1 MAITITQPDDWHVH
15 VRDGDILT
23 RVIPYT
29 AAQFGRALIMP
40 NLTPP
45 VTTVKRAMEY
55 RNTILAA
62 LPTGTR
68 FDPKMSL
75 YLTDDTAQSEVDAA
89 ADCEHVLGFK
99 LYPAGATTN
108 SSSGVT
114 KVSGMMNIFES
125 MAQHGLVL
133 QVHGEVTDD
142 HVDIYDREAVF
153 IDQILLPLHQEI
165 PDLGV
170 VLEHV
175 TTSQGVDFVK
185 STNHFVAGTITPQHL
200 LYNRNEM
207 FRGGIRP
214 HIYCLPV
221 LKREP
226 HRQALVDAA
235 IGGDP
240 SFFLGTDS
248 APHTRGAKESACGCA
263 GVFSACTALEIYAE
277 IFDKMESISKLE
289 NFASHYGADFYKLE
303 RNQRKITLVKQDQAV
318 PARIAMDASRS
329 ASDLVPLMAG
339 DFLSWSI
346 AANPESVAGE

>member
-1 MAITITQPDDWHVH
+1 MALTITQPDDWHVH
-15 VRDGDILT
+15 VRDGDILA

-40 NLTPP
+40 NLVPP
-45 VTTVKRAMEY
+45 VTTVKQALAY
-55 RNTILAA
+55 RNTILTA
-62 LPTGTR
+62 LPAETG

-75 YLTDDTAQSEVDAA
+75 YLTDDTTRSEVEAA
-89 ADCEHVLGFK
+89 ADCEHILGFK

-114 KVSGMMNIFES
+114 KVSRMMPIFEF
-125 MAQHGLVL
+125 MAEQGLVL

-153 IDQILLPLHQEI
+153 IDQVLLPLHQEI
-165 PDLGV
+165 PNLGV

-175 TTSQGVDFVK
+175 TTSQGIDFVK
-185 STNHFVAGTITPQHL
+185 STNQFVAGTITPHHL

-207 FRGGIRP
+207 FRGGLRP
-214 HIYCLPV
+214 HNYCLPV

-226 HRQALVDAA
+226 HRQALVAAA
-235 IGGDP
+235 ISGDP

-248 APHTRGAKESACGCA
+248 APHTRSAKESACGCA

-277 IFDKMESISKLE
+277 VFDRMESINKIE
-289 NFASHYGADFYKLE
+289 GFASHFGSDFYKLE
-303 RNQRKITLVKQDQAV
+303 RNQRKITLVKQDQVV
-318 PARIAMDASRS
+318 PARIAINSNSSD
-329 ASDLVPLMAG
+329 SDLVPLMAG
-339 DFLSWSI
+339 DLLSWSI
-346 AANPESVAGE
+346 AASPEN